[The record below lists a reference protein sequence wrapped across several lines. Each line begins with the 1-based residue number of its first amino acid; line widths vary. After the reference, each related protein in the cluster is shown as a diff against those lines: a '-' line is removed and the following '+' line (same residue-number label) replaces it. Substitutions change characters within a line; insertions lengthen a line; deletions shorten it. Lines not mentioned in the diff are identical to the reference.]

1 MFSIPASEE
10 DANGSPGSRGSDE
23 LFSII
28 DEDGRPKERWA
39 PLGATSSPEPSC
51 SSAHHSV
58 NSELTTWTA
67 PELSK
72 LVAENEQMTH
82 ALIALTSH
90 FAQVQFR
97 LGQVLSAKE
106 ENREEMLRSLE
117 QFASRGIPD
126 LQLFAVPP
134 SIPNGSGDVPTG
146 FHPKP
151 QKLIEELKSQLDE
164 LERFAYEMGEQK
176 QPPTQAVLEKQRLV
190 LEELSRKL
198 ELDIEN
204 LGELSNEELKTIVN
218 SAVQQFLNPMKIN
231 EQLVEQLKTQVVD
244 LERFID
250 FLHGSGTCGDA
261 LMQALDEFKRAHQL
275 AGFDSTQ
282 HSTPGIQLGHSRHLN
297 TDVASGPNEFAAHMG
312 EEGGS
317 PVFRDKRPRD
327 RTITLLQRAVAIL
340 HIFASAHFGPNVSEW
355 TPAVKAKGKR
365 TSAGNLRN
373 SATVERAKVQ
383 HWGIARA
390 HLEVAIDSVLEK
402 VELLRSLE
410 QEKFTVESHQTSCIM
425 QSTLESAAMDQGSS
439 GITYS
444 DRLDQPESRPSI
456 GSRSRLSVTS
466 GELRSVR
473 LGKKTHLHDIKA
485 HAIRS
490 GSGEAVLSSSNQ
502 RKNSVSSSLT
512 TVKLTSTDTKE
523 FLYAEAN
530 RMVIRTVRRQLCPA
544 LRDLIEHGLMKKP
557 LSTVVEEPFQRNLL
571 WPFFGCLASRRLGP
585 SEDGFESVGVDVDN
599 ESDQTSCSTTVNHSR
614 INKSGPHAWHVFL
627 KFYYMKNGQVYNE
640 SPARKLSESF
650 DLDSYGGKA
659 ITLRQR
665 FFNAMGTVLETH
677 GAYHRSDDSRF
688 KSFISIALNEG
699 RLVQWLRMVL
709 KNQSFV
715 SAIYQPWSYTLSTG
729 FDDALHSLNRLSNLG
744 IQLPYDYSVRHLR
757 EIGDA
762 F

>member
-1 MFSIPASEE
+1 MPASEGSP
-10 DANGSPGSRGSDE
+10 NGSPGSRGSDE

-51 SSAHHSV
+51 SSAHHNV

-72 LVAENEQMTH
+72 LVAENEQMNH
-82 ALIALTSH
+82 ALMALTSH

-164 LERFAYEMGEQK
+164 LERFAYETGEQK
-176 QPPTQAVLEKQRLV
+176 QPPNKPVLEKQRLV

-204 LGELSNEELKTIVN
+204 LGELSNVELKTIVN
-218 SAVQQFLNPMKIN
+218 SAVQQFLNPMKVN

-261 LMQALDEFKRAHQL
+261 LMQALHEFKRAHQL
-275 AGFDSTQ
+275 TGFDSTQ
-282 HSTPGIQLGHSRHLN
+282 YSTPGIQLGHSRHLN
-297 TDVASGPNEFAAHMG
+297 TDVASGSNEFAASIG
-312 EEGGS
+312 EDGGS

-340 HIFASAHFGPNVSEW
+340 HIFASAHFGPSLSEW
-355 TPAVKAKGKR
+355 TPKREGKR
-365 TSAGNLRN
+365 TSADNLRN
-373 SATVERAKVQ
+373 SATVERAKAQ

-390 HLEVAIDSVLEK
+390 QLEVAINLVLEK
-402 VELLRSLE
+402 VEQLRSLE
-410 QEKFTVESHQTSCIM
+410 QEKSAVESHQTSCIM
-425 QSTLESAAMDQGSS
+425 RPTFESTAINQGSS

-444 DRLDQPESRPSI
+444 NRPDQSQSRPPVGS
-456 GSRSRLSVTS
+456 SRSRLSVVS
-466 GELRSVR
+466 GELKSLR
-473 LGKKTHLHDIKA
+473 LGKKAHLHDTKA
-485 HAIRS
+485 YAIRT
-490 GSGEAVLSSSNQ
+490 GSGEAILSSSNQ

-512 TVKLTSTDTKE
+512 TVKLTSTDTRE

-530 RMVIRTVRRQLCPA
+530 RLVIHAVRRQLCPA
-544 LRDLIEHGLMKKP
+544 LRDLIEHGLVKKS

-585 SEDGFESVGVDVDN
+585 SEDGFESVGMDVDN
-599 ESDQTSCSTTVNHSR
+599 EINQTACSTTINYSR

-677 GAYHRSDDSRF
+677 DAYHRSDDSRF

-709 KNQSFV
+709 KNQSLV
-715 SAIYQPWSYTLSTG
+715 STIYQPWSYTLSTG

>member
-250 FLHGSGTCGDA
+250 FLHVSSQENIGHHSWSDADPGVHRCTCSEQCSVHA
-261 LMQALDEFKRAHQL
+261 K
-275 AGFDSTQ
+275 
-282 HSTPGIQLGHSRHLN
+282 
-297 TDVASGPNEFAAHMG
+297 FAAHMG

>member
-1 MFSIPASEE
+1 MPASEGST
-10 DANGSPGSRGSDE
+10 NGSPGSGGSDE

-51 SSAHHSV
+51 SSAHHNM
-58 NSELTTWTA
+58 NSELTTWPA

-72 LVAENEQMTH
+72 LVAENEQMNH

-126 LQLFAVPP
+126 LQLFALP
-134 SIPNGSGDVPTG
+134 SSISNGSGDVPTG

-164 LERFAYEMGEQK
+164 LERFAYETGEQK

-218 SAVQQFLNPMKIN
+218 SAIQQFLNPMKVN
-231 EQLVEQLKTQVVD
+231 EQLVEQLKTQVID

-261 LMQALDEFKRAHQL
+261 LMQALHEFKRAHQL

-282 HSTPGIQLGHSRHLN
+282 YSTPGIQLGHSRHLN
-297 TDVASGPNEFAAHMG
+297 TDVASGSNEFAAHMG

-340 HIFASAHFGPNVSEW
+340 HIFASVHFGSSVSEW
-355 TPAVKAKGKR
+355 TPKREGKR
-365 TSAGNLRN
+365 TSADNLRN
-373 SATVERAKVQ
+373 SASVERAKAQ

-390 HLEVAIDSVLEK
+390 HLEVAINLVLEK

-410 QEKFTVESHQTSCIM
+410 QEKSTIESHQSSCIM
-425 QSTLESAAMDQGSS
+425 QSTCESTAINQAT
-439 GITYS
+439 TYS
-444 DRLDQPESRPSI
+444 KRQDRLQGRPRVGS
-456 GSRSRLSVTS
+456 SRSRLSFAS
-466 GELRSVR
+466 GESKSVR
-473 LGKKTHLHDIKA
+473 LGENAHLHDTKA
-485 HAIRS
+485 HAIRN
-490 GSGEAVLSSSNQ
+490 GSGETILNSSNQ
-502 RKNSVSSSLT
+502 RTNSVSSSLT
-512 TVKLTSTDTKE
+512 TVKLTSADTRE

-530 RMVIRTVRRQLCPA
+530 RMVIHTVRRQLCPA
-544 LRDLIEHGLMKKP
+544 LRDLIEHGLVKKS

-599 ESDQTSCSTTVNHSR
+599 EINQTACSATVNHSR
-614 INKSGPHAWHVFL
+614 INRSGPHAWHVFL

-709 KNQSFV
+709 KNQSLV
-715 SAIYQPWSYTLSTG
+715 STIYQPWSYTLSTG

-744 IQLPYDYSVRHLR
+744 IQLPYDYSIRHLR